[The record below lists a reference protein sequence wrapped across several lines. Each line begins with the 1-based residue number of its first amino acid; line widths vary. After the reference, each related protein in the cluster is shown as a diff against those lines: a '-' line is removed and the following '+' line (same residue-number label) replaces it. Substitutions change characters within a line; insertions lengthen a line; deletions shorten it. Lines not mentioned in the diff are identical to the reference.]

1 MESPQELRR
10 GSNAADN
17 RGGRV
22 HSLYTAPI
30 LQRSPPANL
39 ENMHSRT
46 SGFSAVRYT
55 QDQNKTVNGLDQ
67 NMPKD
72 QNKEGAGYR
81 LLNMLRI
88 TLKGSEIKEP
98 EITPEVP
105 TLVPF
110 GDVKGCFIEEFEMLH
125 KNLPICKVAV
135 EFMFSYGNFGYGF
148 SHQLKPLQKINK
160 PSMFMNIAPPPGR
173 IDPVTNVI
181 TPQPI
186 EYPAFLS
193 PDLNV
198 TVGAPAVVPN
208 QSSVVRLEKLQQQPR
223 ERLEKMKKEYRNL
236 NTWIEKANYLE
247 GILNPK
253 MAHQELKE
261 TDTEKLL
268 KSLREAESEVFEA
281 SDFPFVM
288 EEAETVPSEL
298 LDNDDKKSLTLPT
311 LNQSNQDNSRAVA
324 SESDE
329 STKQTDESTKQ
340 TDESTKQTDG
350 STKQN
355 EPTKQTPWP
364 VIPILT
370 ITDQN
375 QTSPLEEYQ
384 SKAAPEGGKNMFLTP
399 DVKWKDRYPKLLKT
413 DSSSSEVKLKTSYI
427 YPGKIKWRNLESSP
441 TELRWQSNNLSL
453 ARKKSTSLVSPD
465 SKSKGRSQTQD
476 PEEDLVL
483 KV

>member
-1 MESPQELRR
+1 M
-10 GSNAADN
+10 
-17 RGGRV
+17 
-22 HSLYTAPI
+22 
-30 LQRSPPANL
+30 
-39 ENMHSRT
+39 
-46 SGFSAVRYT
+46 
-55 QDQNKTVNGLDQ
+55 
-67 NMPKD
+67 
-72 QNKEGAGYR
+72 
-81 LLNMLRI
+81 
-88 TLKGSEIKEP
+88 
-98 EITPEVP
+98 
-105 TLVPF
+105 
-110 GDVKGCFIEEFEMLH
+110 
-125 KNLPICKVAV
+125 
-135 EFMFSYGNFGYGF
+135 
-148 SHQLKPLQKINK
+148 
-160 PSMFMNIAPPPGR
+160 
-173 IDPVTNVI
+173 
-181 TPQPI
+181 
-186 EYPAFLS
+186 
-193 PDLNV
+193 
-198 TVGAPAVVPN
+198 
-208 QSSVVRLEKLQQQPR
+208 
-223 ERLEKMKKEYRNL
+223 
-236 NTWIEKANYLE
+236 
-247 GILNPK
+247 
-253 MAHQELKE
+253 
-261 TDTEKLL
+261 
-268 KSLREAESEVFEA
+268 
-281 SDFPFVM
+281 
-288 EEAETVPSEL
+288 